1 MSDKK
6 FEILKKLIEDI
17 SSQYLLSEKKKK
29 GRCWDGYE
37 PVPGKEP
44 YSKGS
49 CQKAEESVQ
58 SESDVFE
65 DLLETI
71 DDAAFEQ
78 MLSEAAKRS
87 MSRVRDHVQGRS
99 VGFITANRATKPNP
113 KNPTGKPLDVSKA
126 ENRSNNKALE
136 KDIKDAG
143 YGFVRVK
150 GGWVEKQEDGSEIA
164 KREPSYLVVGP
175 KHDDKGK
182 LKEFLKHHGSK
193 YNQDAVL
200 YKHHDNDAVLD
211 ISTSDR
217 RKDNPRHSESPI
229 GKFHPGRFGSYFT
242 ALHGDADTDKNP
254 KEMTP
259 DERRAHKQASLKKKT
274 FVFES
279 MQFEFS
285 EDEDVPVAPGD
296 LTYYARLSEHTRKN
310 KTQ

>member
-1 MSDKK
+1 MSDEK
-6 FEILKKLIEDI
+6 FEKLKKIIEEI
-17 SSQYLLSEKKKK
+17 GSEYLVAEKKR
-29 GRCWDGYE
+29 GRCWDGYK

-49 CQKAEESVQ
+49 CEKVDEALQDEPEVL
-58 SESDVFE
+58 E

-71 DDAAFEQ
+71 DEATFEQ

-87 MSRVRDHVQGRS
+87 MSRIRDHVHGRS

-113 KNPTGKPLDVSKA
+113 KTPGGKPVNVSKA

-143 YGFVRVK
+143 YGFVRIK
-150 GGWVEKQEDGSEIA
+150 GGWVEKQENGSEIA

-175 KHDDKGK
+175 KHDDGGK
-182 LKEFLKHHGSK
+182 LKDFLKHHGSK

-200 YKHHDNDAVLD
+200 YKHHDSEDVLD

-217 RKDNPRHSESPI
+217 RAENPRHAESSI

-242 ALHGDADTDKNP
+242 ALHGDADTNKSP
-254 KEMTP
+254 KKMSRE
-259 DERRAHKQASLKKKT
+259 ERQAHRQASLKKKT

-285 EDEDVPVAPGD
+285 EDEDGPVASSD
-296 LTYYARLSEHTRKN
+296 LTYYARLAEHAVKN
-310 KTQ
+310 RPK

>member
-1 MSDKK
+1 MSDEK
-6 FEILKKLIEDI
+6 FEKLKKVIEKV
-17 SSQYLLSEKKKK
+17 SSEYILLEKKKR
-29 GRCWDGYE
+29 GRCWDGYK

-44 YSKGS
+44 YSEGS
-49 CQKAEESVQ
+49 CKKVDEASQDEPE
-58 SESDVFE
+58 VFE

-71 DDAAFEQ
+71 DEATFEQ

-87 MSRVRDHVQGRS
+87 MSRVKDHVQGRS
-99 VGFITANRATKPNP
+99 VGFITANRSTKVDP
-113 KNPTGKPLDVSKA
+113 KNPTGKHIAVSKA

-150 GGWVEKQEDGSEIA
+150 GGWVESQDDGSEAA
-164 KREPSYLVVGP
+164 KTEPSYLVVGP

-200 YKHHDNDAVLD
+200 YKHHDNDAVNA

-217 RKDNPRHSESPI
+217 KKEFPRHAEDSI
-229 GKFHPGRFGSYFT
+229 GKFHPGRFGSFFT
-242 ALHGDADTDKNP
+242 ALHGDADTQKSP
-254 KEMTP
+254 KKMAPE
-259 DERRAHKQASLKKKT
+259 ERKAHRQASLKKKT

-285 EDEDVPVAPGD
+285 EDDDAPVPSD
-296 LTYYARLSEHTRKN
+296 ELTYYGRMAESAYKKHSK
-310 KTQ
+310 